1 MTLLEFHVLFSLV
14 EMVVGL
20 IVLYGLLTGKAFGA
34 WTALFFI
41 VAILT
46 SVTGF
51 PLAPSG
57 FDPPR
62 AVGILTLV
70 LLAIAVCAYY
80 SFRLA
85 GAWRWVYVV
94 TALIALYL
102 DVFVGVIQSFMKI
115 PSVHGLA
122 PDPIGTVVSRGAGRR
137 SGALRRARILCGA
150 QVSSGLGAERLRI
163 RR

>member
-1 MTLLEFHVLFSLV
+1 MSLLEFHVLLSLA
-14 EMVVGL
+14 EMVAGL

-51 PLAPSG
+51 PLAPFG

-62 AVGILTLV
+62 AIGILTLV
-70 LLAIAVCAYY
+70 LLAIAVGAYY
-80 SFRLA
+80 LFGLA

-94 TALIALYL
+94 TALVALYL

-115 PSVHGLA
+115 PAVHALA
-122 PDPIGTVVSRGAGRR
+122 PTQSEPPFLVAQAVVLALFLVLGFL
-137 SGALRRARILCGA
+137 ALRKFHPTPALSI
-150 QVSSGLGAERLRI
+150 
-163 RR
+163 

>member
-1 MTLLEFHVLFSLV
+1 MTLLEFHVLVSLV

-20 IVLYGLLTGKAFGA
+20 IVLYGLLTGQAFGA

-51 PLAPSG
+51 PLAPFG

-70 LLAIAVCAYY
+70 LLAIAVGAYY
-80 SFRLA
+80 LFRLA
-85 GAWRWVYVV
+85 GAWRWIYVV
-94 TALIALYL
+94 TALMALYL

-115 PSVHGLA
+115 PAVHALA
-122 PDPIGTVVSRGAGRR
+122 PTQSEPPFLVAQAVVL
-137 SGALRRARILCGA
+137 ALFVA
-150 QVSSGLGAERLRI
+150 LGFVAVRKFHPALAPSV
-163 RR
+163 

>member
-1 MTLLEFHVLFSLV
+1 MTLLEFHVLVSLV

-34 WTALFFI
+34 WTALFLI
-41 VAILT
+41 SAILT

-51 PLAPSG
+51 PLAPFG

-80 SFRLA
+80 VFRLA
-85 GAWRWVYVV
+85 GAWRWIYVV
-94 TALIALYL
+94 TALMALYL

-115 PSVHGLA
+115 PAVHALA
-122 PDPIGTVVSRGAGRR
+122 PTQTEPPFLVAQAVVL
-137 SGALRRARILCGA
+137 ALF
-150 QVSSGLGAERLRI
+150 VVLGFLAVRKFHPVLAPSV
-163 RR
+163 